1 MAPCTQAWPCEA
13 ELTEA
18 ALFLAALGRIV
29 DQRYEAVRPD
39 AEDLDA
45 ALEEELERVDAVQ
58 RQMLEDFDPA
68 EELEPEEELAL
79 EEELFLLALASGL

>member
-13 ELTEA
+13 DHTEA
-18 ALFLAALGRIV
+18 ARFLAALGRIV
-29 DQRYEAVRPD
+29 DQRYEAGRPD